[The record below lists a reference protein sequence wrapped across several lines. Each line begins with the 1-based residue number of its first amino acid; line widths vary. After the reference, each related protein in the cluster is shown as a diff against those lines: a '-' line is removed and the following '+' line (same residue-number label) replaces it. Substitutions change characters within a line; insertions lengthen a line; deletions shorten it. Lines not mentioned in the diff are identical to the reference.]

1 MATITLPD
9 EIEAVIH
16 AEVERSG
23 YASAGEYVTSL
34 VRQDQ
39 KRRAKDLLE
48 TLVLEGISAGDPME
62 MTAEAWRELRLQRHR
77 QAEID

>member
-9 EIEAVIH
+9 EIESVINT
-16 AEVERSG
+16 EVEQSG
-23 YASAGEYVTSL
+23 YASAGEYLTSL

-39 KRRAKDLLE
+39 KRRAKEQLE
-48 TLVLEGISAGDPME
+48 ALVLGGINAGEPVE
-62 MTAEAWRELRLQRHR
+62 MTAEAWRELRLGLHR